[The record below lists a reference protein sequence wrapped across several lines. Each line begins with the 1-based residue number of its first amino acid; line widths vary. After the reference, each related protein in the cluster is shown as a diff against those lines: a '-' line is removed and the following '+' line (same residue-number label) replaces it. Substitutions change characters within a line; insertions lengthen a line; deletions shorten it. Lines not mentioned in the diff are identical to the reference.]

1 MAQHV
6 PLLSFADAKWVPWA
20 IWALGP
26 LAMIGTLA
34 AYVRFFRE
42 RVIVY
47 YPAPGARSRTIR
59 IPVLGV
65 ISDRGLVSYLDD
77 PDAHVV
83 VLSPKPGARLHTP
96 FHIHGMA
103 NTFEKNV
110 VVELLDQN
118 TGLWE
123 TIEIT
128 IADGPIGE
136 LSPFVAEVDVAEGQ
150 QVLRVGE
157 PSPRDGSFQGVEL
170 PITVV
175 SP

>member
-59 IPVLGV
+59 M
-65 ISDRGLVSYLDD
+65 ISFS
-77 PDAHVV
+77 H
-83 VLSPKPGARLHTP
+83 
-96 FHIHGMA
+96 
-103 NTFEKNV
+103 
-110 VVELLDQN
+110 
-118 TGLWE
+118 
-123 TIEIT
+123 
-128 IADGPIGE
+128 
-136 LSPFVAEVDVAEGQ
+136 
-150 QVLRVGE
+150 RVGAVWTSAMPPR
-157 PSPRDGSFQGVEL
+157 PSIYGGYWRHYRSRSWRRGNRSLSCTRAPMTHFTNSASNNQTCWTRSQRNN
-170 PITVV
+170 
-175 SP
+175 